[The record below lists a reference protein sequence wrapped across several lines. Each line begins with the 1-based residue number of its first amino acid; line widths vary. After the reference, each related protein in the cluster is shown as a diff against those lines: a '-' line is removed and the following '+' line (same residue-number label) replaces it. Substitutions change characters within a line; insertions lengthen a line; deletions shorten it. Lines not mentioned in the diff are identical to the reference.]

1 MRNQVFVDSFV
12 GEVTLHLS
20 FPHGHGDGEQLDGS
34 KMKKS
39 TKVTSPGYEGGK
51 TRSPSL
57 VSLERFCFRH
67 YAYTP
72 RGVVL

>member
-20 FPHGHGDGEQLDGS
+20 FPHGHGDGEQVDGS

-39 TKVTSPGYEGGK
+39 TKVTSPGMK
-51 TRSPSL
+51 
-57 VSLERFCFRH
+57 
-67 YAYTP
+67 
-72 RGVVL
+72 VVKHEAPH